1 MSDTRL
7 AEALSRLGDNASLR
21 LPLRSRDVLGR
32 LALRILW
39 RRHLKWQVEVNLA
52 ARDALHGLVEIT
64 GDQRAAMAGL
74 ATVDQLRTELETL
87 RRSDQNLQ
95 AGLNQ
100 RLYSAVGGL
109 RAELSDLRLHL
120 AEKAEHTED
129 VQARLASIEAELA
142 AMAASARNVRLRHAQ
157 VDLFLD
163 RSRQAQD
170 IGPPVE
176 VPARI
181 AALELA
187 MVELLD
193 GPAEQVRAARVGY
206 LPVLTTARAAG
217 AGGPVFDVAPARG
230 DWLDQ
235 LRAADIP
242 ARAASTNP
250 LVVRNCVASGHRVD
264 EADPLTT
271 LSEVDGRPFGAIT
284 AFRYAERLDPARLA
298 RFVDLAAQRLQPGGV
313 LIVETPNPAGA
324 KAGDFHLDP
333 LARQPVH
340 PEFLR
345 FLVEAAGFADVEIRY
360 PDGGPFGGWP
370 ADLSAPAARRADRY
384 CLLARM

>member
-1 MSDTRL
+1 M
-7 AEALSRLGDNASLR
+7 E
-21 LPLRSRDVLGR
+21 
-32 LALRILW
+32 
-39 RRHLKWQVEVNLA
+39 Q
-52 ARDALHGLVEIT
+52 
-64 GDQRAAMAGL
+64 L
-74 ATVDQLRTELETL
+74 ATVDQLRTELDAL

-109 RAELSDLRLHL
+109 RGELSDLRLHL
-120 AEKAEHTED
+120 ADKAEPTED
-129 VQARLASIEAELA
+129 VQARLADIEAELA
-142 AMAASARNVRLRHAQ
+142 AMARSARDVRLRHAQ

-163 RSRQAQD
+163 RSRPATEVQA
-170 IGPPVE
+170 PVE

-193 GPAEQVRAARVGY
+193 GPPEQVRAARVGY

-217 AGGPVFDVAPARG
+217 ASGPVFDMAPGRG

-235 LRAADIP
+235 LRAAEIP
-242 ARAASTNP
+242 ARAASANP
-250 LVVRNCVASGHRVD
+250 LVVRHCVASGHRVD
-264 EADPLTT
+264 ETDPLDV
-271 LSEVDGRPFGAIT
+271 LSDMDGRAFGAIT

-298 RFVDLAAQRLQPGGV
+298 RFVDLAAHRLQPGGV
-313 LIVETPNPAGA
+313 LLVETPNPAGA

-360 PDGGPFGGWP
+360 ADGGPFGGWP